1 MAAAESDPF
10 RGADG
15 RADAKVELMRRRNA
29 ERVARLLNARERT
42 IGIDK
47 TALQA
52 QVEERRELAR
62 EDAAEA
68 AAYAEY
74 EARLLDVVASREA
87 RDEARAKDEF
97 DQLKAEWGADAEAR
111 SKRDAEAKTTYAV
124 DPERCGTAAAQKFR
138 GEDPSRLERQKL
150 QGATTQCWLAQQIAE
165 KVARRDEEKDEDAR
179 YAAYEAFVA
188 ESRGDLEGEEEAA
201 RFELRRALAAANARD
216 AEERADAKVAGIEAS
231 RALERQE
238 ISARLVDPELIETT
252 SVARSA
258 LGAHRYRPDHFKGLS
273 TEQVKAILAENET
286 IAADNMASKNA
297 ERRFDDEYD
306 FSQTELLR
314 LAHEDEENYQA
325 AMRGRAKMLE
335 DELVSQRDV
344 ERERI
349 RKSRADR
356 FGHVAAGGYLDGFGK
371 SAR

>member
-1 MAAAESDPF
+1 MSLASSRRTFNEDRDQPTPHECQRPERGDSAAA
-10 RGADG
+10 
-15 RADAKVELMRRRNA
+15 RR
-29 ERVARLLNARERT
+29 
-42 IGIDK
+42 
-47 TALQA
+47 
-52 QVEERRELAR
+52 
-62 EDAAEA
+62 
-68 AAYAEY
+68 
-74 EARLLDVVASREA
+74 
-87 RDEARAKDEF
+87 
-97 DQLKAEWGADAEAR
+97 
-111 SKRDAEAKTTYAV
+111 YAV

-297 ERRFDDEYD
+297 ERRFDDEH
-306 FSQTELLR
+306 R
-314 LAHEDEENYQA
+314 RP
-325 AMRGRAKMLE
+325 RGRPPRARP
-335 DELVSQRDV
+335 VVASVRR
-344 ERERI
+344 ERERE
-349 RKSRADR
+349 RGRRYERPTLQDHLEYRRSSSRREA
-356 FGHVAAGGYLDGFGK
+356 
-371 SAR
+371 S